1 MSISGGRVK
10 RRRICHER
18 AIQYQ
23 TWPRCQDAIN
33 RFLIWV
39 SDWVGALL
47 VRSLNENLAGRSGEL
62 CQLWTRNCEFS
73 LERWKVFYINH
84 FQKPHLTESDNI
96 GVEDDEAEAE
106 DDSDAEVEPNRRI
119 QLAAEISVKP
129 TRSFVYKKCQRGV
142 GRWDFYCD
150 NILPAGQGWRSR
162 KWKL

>member
-1 MSISGGRVK
+1 MLS
-10 RRRICHER
+10 
-18 AIQYQ
+18 
-23 TWPRCQDAIN
+23 
-33 RFLIWV
+33 
-39 SDWVGALL
+39 ALL
-47 VRSLNENLAGRSGEL
+47 VWSLNENLAGRSGEL

-129 TRSFVYKKCQRGV
+129 TGSFFYKKCQRVV
-142 GRWDFYCD
+142 GIFTVLIFY
-150 NILPAGQGWRSR
+150 LPARDEDPENGNCRIEMRRLANRKLATSNPEHKNAHKSSCRS
-162 KWKL
+162 